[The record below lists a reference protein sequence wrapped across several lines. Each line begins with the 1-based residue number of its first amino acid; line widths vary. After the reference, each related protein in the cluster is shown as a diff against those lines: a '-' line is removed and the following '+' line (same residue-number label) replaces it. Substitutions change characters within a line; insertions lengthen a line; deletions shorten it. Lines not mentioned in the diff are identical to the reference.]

1 MSAGV
6 TPTHAIAEAATAIL
20 TCIFRGDPL
29 GPTTWTKSG
38 VSGELV
44 TGVDTY
50 TVTTRNYDAV
60 NYIRT
65 DKLIVEKVKA
75 EDDGEY
81 TCKATYTQG
90 SAEIAL
96 QQTLHVYSKFK
107 INVIS

>member
-6 TPTHAIAEAATAIL
+6 SPTHSIAEAAAATL

-38 VSGELV
+38 VSGNLV

-50 TVTTRNYDAV
+50 TVTPGNYDAD

-65 DKLIVEKVKA
+65 DKLVIEKVKA

-81 TCKATYTQG
+81 TCKAKYTQG
-90 SAEIAL
+90 SAETSL
-96 QQTLHVYSKFK
+96 PQTLHVYS
-107 INVIS
+107 